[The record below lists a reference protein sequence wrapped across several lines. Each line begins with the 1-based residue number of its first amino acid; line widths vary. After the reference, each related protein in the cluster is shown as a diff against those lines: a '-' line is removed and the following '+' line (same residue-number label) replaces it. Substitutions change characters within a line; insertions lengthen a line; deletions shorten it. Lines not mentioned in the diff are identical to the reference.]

1 MELKEKLK
9 LLGITTAQMKGKDEA
24 ALQGMHDEAVLTL
37 REQGQP
43 LPWEDATAG
52 GGDGLGQGDVTGTQ
66 QADQTSLL
74 AQIQS
79 LTSENADLTG
89 TILSLQQDKTALL
102 ARVAELEQALADQP
116 SAPVLPSDMDP
127 AALLGA
133 GADSRY
139 VAHDFSL
146 EAPEPMVIGD
156 RVYSKGDRVKALAG
170 EVAYGSPAIIG
181 WLCRQSM
188 LKG

>member
-1 MELKEKLK
+1 MELKERLK
-9 LLGITTAQMKGKDEA
+9 LLGITAAQMKNKDEA
-24 ALQGMHDEAVLTL
+24 ALQGMHDEAVLAL
-37 REQGQP
+37 REQGKP
-43 LPWEDATAG
+43 LPWEGPLDG
-52 GGDGLGQGDVTGTQ
+52 GSDGLEQGDVTGTQ

-79 LTSENADLTG
+79 LTSDNAELTG
-89 TILSLQQDKTALL
+89 TILSLQQDKTQLL
-102 ARVAELEQALADQP
+102 ARVAELEQALAEQP
-116 SAPVLPSDMDP
+116 SAPVLPSDVDP
-127 AALLGA
+127 TALLGECA
-133 GADSRY
+133 ESRL

-156 RVYSKGDRVKALAG
+156 RVYSKGERVKALAG
-170 EVAYGSPAIIG
+170 ELAYGSPATIS